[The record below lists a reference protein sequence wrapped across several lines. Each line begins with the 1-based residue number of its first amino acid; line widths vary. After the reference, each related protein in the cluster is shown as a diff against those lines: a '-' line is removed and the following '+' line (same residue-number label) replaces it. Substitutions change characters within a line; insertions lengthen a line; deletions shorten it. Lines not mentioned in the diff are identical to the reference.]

1 MEGTTKQIQKMKR
14 RDTKLESIY
23 SRCLITKNVMLPIT
37 SIGKNLKQT
46 IEENISSNYEGKCM
60 VEGYIKPQSAKVLTY
75 SSGIIER
82 GIFLTFKVTFEAD
95 VCFPVEGTIV
105 QCIAKNITKAG
116 IRAVSATDFP
126 SPIDVFLARDH
137 HHKSQ
142 QFNEVKEGDTINA
155 RILGQRFELN
165 DRQVSVIAE
174 IVKPKPQYP
183 NVKEMSKPKLIIEKD
198 DEVENIAKE
207 KSVPLGNEYSAP
219 EEGNIYY
226 IDEKLED
233 FATILKLM
241 KDPLII
247 KIYESLS
254 KEKKEE
260 IDKLS
265 PKGKYQY
272 LRELARE
279 SLKKGNE

>member
-1 MEGTTKQIQKMKR
+1 MEGATKPIQKMKR
-14 RDTKLESIY
+14 RDNTKLESIY
-23 SRCLITKNVMLPIT
+23 SRCLICKNIMLPIK

-46 IEENISSNYEGKCM
+46 IEENISANYEGKCM
-60 VEGYIKPQSAKVLTY
+60 VEGYIKQQSTKVLTY

-82 GIFLTFKVTFEAD
+82 GTLLTFKVTFEAD
-95 VCFPVEGTIV
+95 VCFPVEGTVI
-105 QCIAKNITKAG
+105 QCVAKNITKAG
-116 IRAVSATDFP
+116 VRAISATEFP

-137 HHKSQ
+137 HHTSQ
-142 QFNEVKEGDTINA
+142 GFNEVKEGDIINA

-174 IVKPKPQYP
+174 LVKPKPQFTP
-183 NVKEMSKPKLIIEKD
+183 KEKSKPKLIIEKD
-198 DEVENIAKE
+198 DE
-207 KSVPLGNEYSAP
+207 PLGNEYSGY

-233 FATILKLM
+233 FATILRLE

-247 KIYESLS
+247 KIYESLPKEE
-254 KEKKEE
+254 KEK

-265 PKGKYQY
+265 PKHKYQY

-279 SLKKGNE
+279 SLKKNANEQNETV